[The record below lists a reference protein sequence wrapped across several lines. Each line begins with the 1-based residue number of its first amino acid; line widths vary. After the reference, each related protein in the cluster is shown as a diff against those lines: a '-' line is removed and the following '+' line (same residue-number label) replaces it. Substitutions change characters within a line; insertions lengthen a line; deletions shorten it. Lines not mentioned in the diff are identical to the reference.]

1 MLKFLSYA
9 QLGGCVGGTHLVY
22 CAKFSEVKNETV
34 KILRRKFK
42 VRMSR

>member
-22 CAKFSEVKNETV
+22 CAKFSEVNETV